1 MKQWEHDLIHL
12 ASTMPDNPDPGF
24 NETLNFLRLVHNGK
38 WDQLSFLDWSVLD
51 NQTIFSLAVNVL
63 KPEALLS
70 TPFDWITAQRGTSP
84 VVHLLTAKTLY
95 PFMAKDND
103 SNPARATYI
112 SQKFWESP
120 MVQEAFPFNTQ
131 VVVDNTVMSLG
142 DLALQWNAPS
152 AEHFLKRTWNSEQE
166 KTKTWTALFKMIA
179 SAPLPSFTNR
189 SPHSVFE
196 RADAMFDLMPKNNPF
211 GTPAD
216 ISLLQLA
223 LKTLMK
229 VADHKLEEQSLNRK
243 LYDQKPMAIEMEEFT
258 LRICE
263 FISETL
269 NNDPSLWYKIF
280 DEASVERNPLAMR
293 VVVGMVFQGLDDFH
307 RHTAVDALV
316 NKVTEDQCVMWAKVI
331 PTHPSIALP
340 LSDKQIA
347 SIIGVCSDYYTIN
360 WVCTT
365 LSSLATSDTQD
376 KLKNIQLLN
385 EKTKERNLS
394 SQEKERITLEMTS
407 LISSFG
413 NNQAAKAR
421 KM

>member
-38 WDQLSFLDWSVLD
+38 WDQLPLLDWSVLD
-51 NQTIFSLAVNVL
+51 NQTVFSLAVNVL

-70 TPFDWITAQRGTSP
+70 TPFDWLTAQRGTSP
-84 VVHLLTAKTLY
+84 VVHLLTEKSLY
-95 PFMAKDND
+95 PFITKDND
-103 SNPARATYI
+103 SNPARAAYI
-112 SQKFWESP
+112 SQKFWELP
-120 MVQEAFPFNTQ
+120 AVQAAFSFDTQ
-131 VVVDNTVMSLG
+131 VVVNNTVMSLG

-152 AEHFLKRTWNSEQE
+152 AAHFLKRTWNTEHE
-166 KTKTWTALFKMIA
+166 KSKSWTAFFKMIG

-211 GTPAD
+211 GSPPNID
-216 ISLLQLA
+216 LLQLA

-229 VADHKLEEQSLNRK
+229 VADHKLEEQSLDRK
-243 LYDQKPMAIEMEEFT
+243 MYDRKPMAIEMEDFT
-258 LRICE
+258 LRVCE
-263 FISETL
+263 FISQTL
-269 NNDPSLWYKIF
+269 SDDASLWYKIF
-280 DEASVERNPLAMR
+280 DETSVERNPLAMR
-293 VVVGMVFQGLDDFH
+293 VIVGMLFQGLDESH
-307 RHTAVDALV
+307 RHIAVDALV

-340 LSDKQIA
+340 LSDKQMSA
-347 SIIGVCSDYYTIN
+347 IIGVCSDYYTIN

-365 LSSLATSDTQD
+365 LAGLATTDTQD
-376 KLKNIQLLN
+376 KLKNIQMLN
-385 EKTKERNLS
+385 EKTNERNLS
-394 SQEKERITLEMTS
+394 SQEKERIALEMTS
-407 LISSFG
+407 LIASFG
-413 NNQAAKAR
+413 NNHTAKAR

>member
-1 MKQWEHDLIHL
+1 MKHWQHDLIHL

-38 WDQLSFLDWSVLD
+38 WEQLLSLDWAVLD

-70 TPFDWITAQRGTSP
+70 TPFDWLTAQNGTSP
-84 VVHLLTAKTLY
+84 VVHLLTEKSLY
-95 PFMAKDND
+95 PFITKDND
-103 SNPARATYI
+103 SSPARATYI
-112 SQKFWESP
+112 AQKFWELP
-120 MVQEAFPFNTQ
+120 AVQKAFSFNTQ
-131 VVVDNTVMSLG
+131 VVVNDTVVSLG
-142 DLALQWNAPS
+142 NLALEWNAPS
-152 AEHFLKRTWNSEQE
+152 AAHFLKRTWSNEQE
-166 KTKTWTALFKMIA
+166 KTQTWTAFFKMIG

-189 SPHSVFE
+189 SSNSVFE
-196 RADAMFDLMPKNNPF
+196 RADALFDSLPKNNPF
-211 GTPAD
+211 GSPAN
-216 ISLLQLA
+216 IPLLQLA

-229 VADHKLEEQSLNRK
+229 VADYKLEEQSLNRK
-243 LYDQKPMAIEMEEFT
+243 IYDQKPMAIEMEDFT
-258 LRICE
+258 LRVCE

-269 NNDPSLWYKIF
+269 NDDPSLWYKIF

-293 VVVGMVFQGLDDFH
+293 VIVGMLFQRLDDVH

-316 NKVTEDQCVMWAKVI
+316 NKVTEDQCIMWARVI
-331 PTHPSIALP
+331 PTHPSISVP
-340 LSDKQIA
+340 LSDKQMA

-365 LSSLATSDTQD
+365 LACLATSDTQD

-394 SQEKERITLEMTS
+394 SQEKERISLEVTS
-407 LISSFG
+407 LVASFG
-413 NNQAAKAR
+413 NNQSTKAR